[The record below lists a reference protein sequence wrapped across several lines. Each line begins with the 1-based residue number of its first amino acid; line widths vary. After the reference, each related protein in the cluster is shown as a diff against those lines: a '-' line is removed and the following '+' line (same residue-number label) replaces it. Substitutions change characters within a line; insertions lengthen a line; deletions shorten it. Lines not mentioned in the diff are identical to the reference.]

1 LTLGAQ
7 ALCCQSML
15 ADPVIRVLAALER
28 EALRRKFGLR
38 DD

>member
-1 LTLGAQ
+1 
-7 ALCCQSML
+7 ML
-15 ADPVIRVLAALER
+15 PIDAGRSRDQVLAALER